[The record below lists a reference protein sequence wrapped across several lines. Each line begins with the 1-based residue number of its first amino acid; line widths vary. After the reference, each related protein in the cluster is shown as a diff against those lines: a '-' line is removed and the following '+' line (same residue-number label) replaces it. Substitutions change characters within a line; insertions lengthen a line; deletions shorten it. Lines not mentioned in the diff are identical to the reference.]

1 MELVLNKKPKNPII
15 IEGFPGFGFVGA
27 IATQF
32 LIEHLDAKPIGFIYS
47 NEITPLVT
55 VHKNNL
61 MQPLSIYYDSKS
73 NIVIVHALTPVNGL
87 EWKIA
92 NIVEK
97 LFKDLKAKELICLE
111 GVNALTENNESK
123 AYFQSTV
130 ASSQKKLE
138 KLGLKSLGEGVI
150 LGVTGAVLL
159 KRLPVSCIFAEAQMG
174 LPDSKAAAK
183 VIQVLDSYLGLK
195 VDYKPLLKRAQE
207 MEDKIKGIMSKTK
220 EVQDIKAKKELDYF
234 G

>member
-55 VHKNNL
+55 IHKNNL
-61 MQPLSIYYDSKS
+61 MQPLSIYYDHKN

-92 NIVEK
+92 NVVEK
-97 LFKDLKAKELICLE
+97 LYKDLKAKELICLE
-111 GVNALTENNESK
+111 GVNALTESNESK

-159 KRLPVSCIFAEAQMG
+159 KKLPVSCIFAEAHMN

-183 VIQVLDSYLGLK
+183 IIQVLDSYLGLK
-195 VDYKPLLKRAQE
+195 VDYKPLLKRAEE
-207 MEDKIKGIMSKTK
+207 MESKIKGMISKTR